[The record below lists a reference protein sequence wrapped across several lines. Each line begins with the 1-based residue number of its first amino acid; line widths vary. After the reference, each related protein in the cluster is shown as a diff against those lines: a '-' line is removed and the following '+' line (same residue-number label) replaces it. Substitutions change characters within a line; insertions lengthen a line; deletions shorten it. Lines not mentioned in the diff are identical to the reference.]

1 MSEMKVCSNRLKCFC
16 RMTGRFCEHA
26 LEWNRWRMKIIKNR
40 TDFYIKEKTAV
51 AIGKF
56 DGFHRGHQKL
66 LGQLK
71 QQQEKGLKSVV
82 FTFVPSP
89 AAFFSKE
96 PIQELSTLEEKCRIF
111 ENAGV
116 DYLIEYPFHQEIADM
131 QPESYIKEVLAGM
144 MHAKCVVAGEDVSYG
159 KCGAGDYQLLQKMA
173 ADYGYE
179 VILID
184 KVLYDGKEVSSTYV
198 REEVGRGNMELA
210 AELLG
215 MPYSV
220 RGEVIHGKKF
230 GRTIGMPT
238 VNLLPP
244 QNKLL
249 PPKGV
254 YYSYVY
260 LHSKNGAMPYDRRRI
275 AAITN
280 IGTKPTVDQRSVMGV
295 ETYLYDFSGD
305 VYGDAMEVYLLKY
318 KRPEMRFDGVDAL
331 KAQMAADIAEGRKY
345 HGL

>member
-1 MSEMKVCSNRLKCFC
+1 
-16 RMTGRFCEHA
+16 
-26 LEWNRWRMKIIKNR
+26 MKIIENT
-40 TDFYIKEKTAV
+40 TDFYIEEETAA

-89 AAFFSKE
+89 AAFFGGG
-96 PIQELSTLEEKCRIF
+96 QMRELSTLEEKRRIF
-111 ENAGV
+111 EKADV
-116 DYLIEYPFHQEIADM
+116 DYLIEYPFYQEIADM
-131 QPESYIKEVLAGM
+131 EPETYIKEVLVNRI
-144 MHAKCVVAGEDVSYG
+144 HAKCVVAGEDVSYG
-159 KCGAGDYQLLQKMA
+159 KHGAGDYHLLESMA
-173 ADYGYE
+173 SHYGYQ

-198 REEVGRGNMELA
+198 REEVGKGNMELA

-215 MPYSV
+215 MPYHVS
-220 RGEVIHGKKF
+220 GEIVHGKKF

-238 VNLLPP
+238 VNLLPS
-244 QNKLL
+244 QDKLL
-249 PPKGV
+249 PPNGV
-254 YYSYVY
+254 YYSYVC
-260 LHSKNGAMPYDRRRI
+260 LHSRAGDMPYDGKKL

-280 IGTKPTVDQRSVMGV
+280 IGTKPTVDQGSVMGV
-295 ETYLYDFSGD
+295 ETYIYDFGSD
-305 VYGDAMEVYLLKY
+305 VYGEDMDVYLLKY
-318 KRPEMRFDGVDAL
+318 KRPEMRFGGVDQL

-345 HGL
+345 HGSEQYEQQKVDR

>member
-1 MSEMKVCSNRLKCFC
+1 
-16 RMTGRFCEHA
+16 
-26 LEWNRWRMKIIKNR
+26 MKIIANT
-40 TDFYIKEKTAV
+40 TDFYIGEETAA

-71 QQQEKGLKSVV
+71 RQQEKGLKSVV

-89 AAFFSKE
+89 AAFFGNGSVR
-96 PIQELSTLEEKCRIF
+96 ELSTLEEKRRIF
-111 ENAGV
+111 ENAGI
-116 DYLIEYPFHQEIADM
+116 DYLIEYPFYQEIADM
-131 QPESYIKEVLAGM
+131 EPATYIKEVLVDRI
-144 MHAKCVVAGEDVSYG
+144 HAKWVVAGEDVSYG
-159 KCGAGDYQLLQKMA
+159 KRGAGDYRLLQKLA
-173 ADYGYE
+173 PSYGYQ

-184 KVLYDGKEVSSTYV
+184 KVLYKGQEVSSTYV
-198 REEVGRGNMELA
+198 RREVSEGNMELA
-210 AELLG
+210 AALLG
-215 MPYSV
+215 TPYCVS
-220 RGEVIHGKKF
+220 GEIIHGRRL

-244 QNKLL
+244 QDKLL

-260 LHSKNGAMPYDRRRI
+260 LRSRTGTMPYDGKKY
-275 AAITN
+275 ASITN

-295 ETYLYDFSGD
+295 ETYLYDFEGD
-305 VYGDAMEVYLLKY
+305 VYGEDMEVYLLKY

-331 KAQMAADIAEGRKY
+331 KAQMAADIAAGREF
-345 HGL
+345 HGLPSCKLI